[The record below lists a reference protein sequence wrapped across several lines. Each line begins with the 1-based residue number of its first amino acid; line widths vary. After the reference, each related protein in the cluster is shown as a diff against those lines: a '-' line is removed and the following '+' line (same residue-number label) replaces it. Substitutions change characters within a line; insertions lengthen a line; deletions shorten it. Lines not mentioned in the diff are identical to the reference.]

1 MINFI
6 VHAPSAN
13 DILNLNE
20 YICKEDSNPCHC
32 YGIGKVESAIHSAFY
47 PGSAPFVHGGI
58 AKIAG
63 ALCFYLVMSHAFM
76 DGNKR
81 TGAIAAVIFMN
92 KHGWDL
98 EYPFNEEQDTN
109 ALADIIEACAAG
121 KITKEQLITWFENHK
136 KALED

>member
-1 MINFI
+1 MINFT
-6 VHAPSAN
+6 VYAPNA
-13 DILNLNE
+13 DDVLNLNE
-20 YICKEDSNPCHC
+20 YICEQDSNPFHC

-63 ALCFYLVMSHAFM
+63 ALCFYLLKSHAFM

-81 TGAIAAVIFMN
+81 TAAIAATVFMN

-98 EYPFNEEQDTN
+98 VYPFDEEQDTN
-109 ALADIIEACAAG
+109 ALADIIDSCAASR
-121 KITKEQLITWFENHK
+121 ITKEQLIEWFENHK
-136 KALED
+136 MVLDS